1 MALGGAIWSFLLGFV
16 FFAPFLDAAIGARTA
31 AVKSG
36 GPRPTPASEKMS
48 AVASGVG
55 QLQ

>member
-1 MALGGAIWSFLLGFV
+1 MALRGAIWSFLLGFV

-36 GPRPTPASEKMS
+36 RPPAD
-48 AVASGVG
+48 AGV
-55 QLQ
+55 